1 MKYFPV
7 GHAPKTPYVFNRFL
21 LGSLVVISVSDD
33 VLQIDGFST
42 NEGDIVAYF
51 AGLSDSE
58 DKDRK
63 LKTLLK
69 LGILAQDSAG
79 TVISTTY
86 VEAAFGRL
94 EEKMAQD
101 VNRILDPNGDFA
113 HLLNEHFGKGGTVEG
128 ILDPD
133 TMNTPLNKLLTKIQ
147 AGISEIKNDI
157 AMQKGYS
164 EAAKKGTQKG
174 TEFEE
179 RCISHICSVAE
190 PYSDTVES
198 TGDTTGDLSASKKG
212 DSVVTIGDTEKKFV
226 LEMKHHAKMS
236 LPEIRRE
243 LNGALENRRA
253 DYGVLVSRNRD
264 ALPKEVGWFNEY
276 DGNKLVCAVSDTDDD
291 EENMWVLTTAY
302 RWARL
307 RITSDNGRALDIDS
321 DVITQGINEIK
332 ASLRRM
338 QSVTTQ
344 CKNIS
349 KATDK
354 IEETMKG
361 EEKKIQGE
369 IDAILHSMKRA
380 G

>member
-1 MKYFPV
+1 M
-7 GHAPKTPYVFNRFL
+7 A
-21 LGSLVVISVSDD
+21 ISVSDD

-42 NEGDIVAYF
+42 SEGDIVSYF

-63 LKTLLK
+63 LETLLK

-79 TVISTTY
+79 TVISTKY
-86 VEAAFGRL
+86 VEAAFDGL
-94 EEKMAQD
+94 KQKMTQD
-101 VNRILDPNGDFA
+101 VDRILDPDGDFA
-113 HLLNEHFGKGGTVEG
+113 RLLEKHFGEGGTVKE

-133 TMNTPLNKLLTKIQ
+133 RENTPLYKLRAALH
-147 AGISEIKNDI
+147 AEISEIKEAI
-157 AMQKGYS
+157 AEQKGYS

-198 TGDTTGDLSASKKG
+198 TGDTTGDLSTSKTG

-226 LEMKHHAKMS
+226 LEMKHHAKIS

-243 LNGALENRRA
+243 LNKALENRRA

-307 RITSDNGRALDIDS
+307 RITSDSDSALDIDP
-321 DVITQGINEIK
+321 DAITKGINEIK

-344 CKNIS
+344 CKNIG

-354 IEETMKG
+354 IEEMMKN
-361 EEKKIQGE
+361 EEKKIQDE
-369 IDAILHSMKRA
+369 IDNILHSMKRA
-380 G
+380 K